1 MKFPLSHVSVALVVA
16 LQATAACVPGHEE
29 EILPGFTV
37 QYRCDVYQFG
47 TTHKNINSLQD
58 CAKLCQDSG
67 NDVCSFMD
75 SRKICVV
82 GDPTQP
88 DSPQPGVYYMK
99 HVANP
104 FNPPPTG
111 PTNPFLPTCED
122 ELQDCQGSLAKHQPS
137 TVSCEYLSDIH
148 SSRDFL
154 KCNINKSYRPGK

>member
-82 GDPTQP
+82 GDPGNADRP
-88 DSPQPGVYYMK
+88 KPGVYYMK
-99 HVANP
+99 RVEDDP
-104 FNPPPTG
+104 FDPID
-111 PTNPFLPTCED
+111 PFDPTCED